1 MLVTAIR
8 EKRRDLIIS
17 PQGSY
22 AVNATVLSDDITK
35 RSDSY
40 ETHLYRWTKRNV
52 KVNYQVTET
61 QSGDQV
67 WSGIIDTYSENF
79 ASFEFDIE
87 IVPLYSGL
95 VSTFGLGILLGNS

>member
-1 MLVTAIR
+1 MDVTA
-8 EKRRDLIIS
+8 
-17 PQGSY
+17 
-22 AVNATVLSDDITK
+22 
-35 RSDSY
+35 DSY

-79 ASFEFDIE
+79 ASFEFDKDEKNRDKVIKAVLAALSKE
-87 IVPLYSGL
+87 AQYPYPSPPLLSDVAKTNFQGFVL
-95 VSTFGLGILLGNS
+95 NLPRDK